1 MGIMAE
7 KTLRVGTRPSDLAL
21 WQARRVVALICEARP
36 QVECDFV
43 EITTRGDW
51 DRETPLHLAGGVG
64 FFVKGLELA
73 LLDDEIDAAVHSL
86 KDLPSRVPPGLALAA
101 VPERGNPY
109 DALVS
114 ASGAALDDLPEGA
127 RVGTGSPRRKAQLL
141 RRRSDLRVVG
151 IRGNVDTRLEKLR
164 GPEYD
169 AVVLAAAGLERLG
182 RAEAITETLGPET
195 MLPAAGQGSLAVE
208 IRADDEHTR
217 DLIAA
222 VNHAPSWA
230 AANAERALMARLG
243 AGCHVPAAA
252 YAVLDGDALWLRALV
267 ASHDGQEL
275 ILAEARGTADDPR
288 AVGYDAAD
296 DLLARG
302 AAALLEA

>member
-1 MGIMAE
+1 
-7 KTLRVGTRPSDLAL
+7 
-21 WQARRVVALICEARP
+21 
-36 QVECDFV
+36 VECDFV
-43 EITTRGDW
+43 EVTTRGDW
-51 DRETPLHLAGGVG
+51 DRETPLNLTGGVG

-73 LLDDEIDAAVHSL
+73 LLKGEIDAAVHSL
-86 KDLPSRVPPGLALAA
+86 KDLPSQVPPGLALAA
-101 VPERGNPY
+101 VPERGNPR

-114 ASGAALDDLPEGA
+114 ASGTGLDDLPEGA

-141 RRRSDLRVVG
+141 RRRSDLQVVG

-182 RAEAITETLGPET
+182 REETITEILEPET

-217 DLIAA
+217 SLIAE

-252 YAVLDGDALWLRALV
+252 YAVADGDELWLRALV
-267 ASHDGQEL
+267 SSHDGQKA
-275 ILAEARGTADDPR
+275 IRAEARGPVDDPR
-288 AVGYDAAD
+288 SVGYDAAD

-302 AAALLEA
+302 AAVLLEA

>member
-1 MGIMAE
+1 
-7 KTLRVGTRPSDLAL
+7 
-21 WQARRVVALICEARP
+21 VVALICEARP

-182 RAEAITETLGPET
+182 RAEAITETLEPET